1 MTIKTP
7 KIKMICFPRKKIKM
21 THLHMEL
28 QELRKQK
35 LRKGNWKINLV
46 LLKEGVRAK
55 ETKIKN
61 KDFKCLEPNLLTMFT
76 HLEKTKIK
84 LN

>member
-1 MTIKTP
+1 MRFIAMMRIFIKIKMTIKTP

-35 LRKGNWKINLV
+35 LRKGN
-46 LLKEGVRAK
+46 
-55 ETKIKN
+55 
-61 KDFKCLEPNLLTMFT
+61 
-76 HLEKTKIK
+76 
-84 LN
+84 